1 MGASTCPLAALRS
14 VLCASRPSAEARR
27 LAKSAARD
35 EEWER
40 GLASLVEFADAA
52 GHCDAPYKHCD
63 ARGFKLWEW
72 LRSQRVARE
81 KGTLPAARAAR
92 LAAVDAR
99 WFESPETAAADDREW
114 DRHLNLL
121 REFAEITGRA
131 NPTKYETVWTVR
143 VGLWLHRQRLARRKG
158 ELPAG
163 KIAQL
168 EALGVGWETIDWAT
182 GIALLEE
189 FAAREGHADGRA
201 ATSSTTCPRPLAP
214 ESAQS
219 APSGRPRR
227 FPRCRLSPAACHCDG
242 DSRTRPSPSL
252 PAGSSDRKTVAHP

>member
-1 MGASTCPLAALRS
+1 MLITIAAACVLLTVRGWAPPPARSPPLRR

-35 EEWER
+35 EEWEH

-72 LRSQRVARE
+72 LQSQRVARE

-121 REFAEITGRA
+121 REFTEITGRA

-189 FAAREGHADGRA
+189 FAAREGHADVPKKHFEDDLPLGRWLRSQRRAHRAGDLVDSRA
-201 ATSSTTCPRPLAP
+201 AEL
-214 ESAQS
+214 
-219 APSGRPRR
+219 
-227 FPRCRLSPAACHCDG
+227 
-242 DSRTRPSPSL
+242 
-252 PAGSSDRKTVAHP
+252 VARGVVMEYME